1 MLNQKQRVLTA
12 LKSSKMT
19 AKQLASRLKI
29 ASPGKVISL
38 LRQDGFN
45 VRSESVVKGQG
56 RPTNRYFVAPSAR
69 AAKKAVSTKRA
80 SA

>member
-1 MLNQKQRVLTA
+1 MNQKQRVLTA

-19 AKQLASRLKI
+19 IKQLATRLKI
-29 ASPGKVISL
+29 ASPGKVISM
-38 LRQDGFN
+38 LRGEGFN
-45 VRSESVVKGQG
+45 VRSESIVKGQG

-69 AAKKAVSTKRA
+69 AAKKSTKRA